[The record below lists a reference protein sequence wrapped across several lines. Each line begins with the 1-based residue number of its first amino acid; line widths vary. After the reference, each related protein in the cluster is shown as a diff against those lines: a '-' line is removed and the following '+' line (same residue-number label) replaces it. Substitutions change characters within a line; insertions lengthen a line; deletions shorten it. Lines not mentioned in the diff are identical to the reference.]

1 MSKLIKF
8 TDVNP
13 FNKIIQKSINKSI
26 LKTVKDKDFILGRN
40 VEKFENKFA
49 KFVKV
54 KHCISTNNGT
64 DALILAMKSLGVK
77 KDRQKK
83 QV

>member
-40 VEKFENKFA
+40 VEKFEKRFSKLSNSKYA
-49 KFVKV
+49 VG
-54 KHCISTNNGT
+54 CATGT
-64 DALILAMKSLGVK
+64 DALLLALKSLNLK
-77 KDRQKK
+77 RNH
-83 QV
+83 